1 MGLEAM
7 STEPAAAVS
16 RDVYS
21 VIVSYSFNFAVVS
34 SVAAIAEQSSR
45 KLSQV
50 IAIFEQVVRPG
61 QYRSTATVDEEFAT
75 VAKKNLKLNQAVQ
88 QRQQLQ
94 TRRRAA
100 TITAAA
106 TSTDIF

>member
-1 MGLEAM
+1 MGHPDPHFRSSIVAATTTMGLEAM

-45 KLSQV
+45 KLS
-50 IAIFEQVVRPG
+50 
-61 QYRSTATVDEEFAT
+61 
-75 VAKKNLKLNQAVQ
+75 
-88 QRQQLQ
+88 
-94 TRRRAA
+94 
-100 TITAAA
+100 
-106 TSTDIF
+106 